1 MTARLLSRVQAAQ
14 YVGLSPT
21 QFDEEVRAGT
31 FPRPFPLAK
40 TRRVLW
46 DRAALD
52 RALDARMSVT
62 VEVEGFDERR
72 ERWRRRAR
80 QDRQAAAG

>member
-1 MTARLLSRVQAAQ
+1 MSARLLSREQAAE
-14 YVGLSPT
+14 YVGLSPS
-21 QFDEEVRAGT
+21 QFDAEVRAGT
-31 FPRPFPLAK
+31 FPRPFPLAR

-46 DRAALD
+46 DKAALD

-72 ERWRRRAR
+72 ERWRRRAV
-80 QDRQAAAG
+80 QGRQAAAG

>member
-1 MTARLLSRVQAAQ
+1 MTARLLSRVQAAA
-14 YVGLSPT
+14 YVNLSPN
-21 QFDEEVRAGT
+21 QFDEEVKAGT
-31 FPRPFPLAK
+31 FPSPFPLAR

-46 DRAALD
+46 DKAALD

-72 ERWRRRAR
+72 ERWRRRAV
-80 QDRQAAAG
+80 QGRQAAAG